1 MKLKQHNTLFNYGFL
16 LFLFF
21 IILFSG
27 LKYQYFNV
35 YQYKVK
41 LLCDLQISKNSVFLN
56 KKCLMLNIFILI

>member
-1 MKLKQHNTLFNYGFL
+1 MKLKQHNTLFNWGFL
-16 LFLFF
+16 LSLFF

-27 LKYQYFNV
+27 FKYQYFNV
-35 YQYKVK
+35 YQYKAK